1 MSIQKRGRGR
11 YLVRWPGFKSVV
23 LPSREAAEQLELHYK
38 LSARLGELYEDAETT
53 LGEEIESYIA
63 WKETAGDIRPRTLEY
78 LNRSAAFW
86 KPHRGKRCSQ
96 LRRAELEDAIVE
108 RARNHPRSAKN
119 ELELLK
125 AVLRRA
131 HERGQRIDG
140 RILRIPAIR
149 HTARE
154 GIALT
159 AEELH
164 ELASWFPESHKRLVL
179 LAGTVGARQNEW
191 FTLDERSLELD
202 GAEPVMRVP
211 RIHNKSRHPK
221 AIPLTMREALLLKE
235 QLLARKAGTSLVFPN
250 DKGAQ
255 WNRHRFRD
263 EVWQPAVE
271 AAGYDSLPFHM
282 LRHTAIS
289 LMCRAGYRPEW
300 VAERVGHS
308 DGGALVLKRYRHL
321 YPSESYAAAPS
332 LDALVAEGGKR

>member
-1 MSIQKRGRGR
+1 M
-11 YLVRWPGFKSVV
+11 
-23 LPSREAAEQLELHYK
+23 EAA
-38 LSARLGELYEDAETT
+38 
-53 LGEEIESYIA
+53 
-63 WKETAGDIRPRTLEY
+63 PRQAL
-78 LNRSAAFW
+78 LAATW
-86 KPHRGKRCSQ
+86 T
-96 LRRAELEDAIVE
+96 ELEDAIGE
-108 RARNHPRSAKN
+108 RARKHPRSAKN
-119 ELELLK
+119 ELEFLK

-131 HERGQRIDG
+131 HERGQRVDG
-140 RILRIPAIR
+140 RIFRIPSIR

-154 GIALT
+154 GIALNV
-159 AEELH
+159 EELN
-164 ELASWFPESHKRLVL
+164 ELASWFPESHRRLVL

-202 GAEPVMRVP
+202 GDEPVMRVP
-211 RIHNKSRHPK
+211 GIHNKSRRPK
-221 AIPLTMREALLLKE
+221 SIPLTPREAKLLKE
-235 QLLARKAGTSLVFPN
+235 QLLARKARTSLVFPN

-263 EVWQPAVE
+263 EVWQDAVE

-321 YPSESYAAAPS
+321 YPSENYAAAPS
-332 LDALVAEGGKR
+332 LDALVAEGGS

>member
-179 LAGTVGARQNEW
+179 LAGTVARDR
-191 FTLDERSLELD
+191 TSGSRST
-202 GAEPVMRVP
+202 
-211 RIHNKSRHPK
+211 S
-221 AIPLTMREALLLKE
+221 
-235 QLLARKAGTSLVFPN
+235 ARSSST
-250 DKGAQ
+250 
-255 WNRHRFRD
+255 
-263 EVWQPAVE
+263 
-271 AAGYDSLPFHM
+271 
-282 LRHTAIS
+282 
-289 LMCRAGYRPEW
+289 
-300 VAERVGHS
+300 
-308 DGGALVLKRYRHL
+308 
-321 YPSESYAAAPS
+321 APS
-332 LDALVAEGGKR
+332 LSCGFPGFTTRAVTRRRYRSRCAKRCY